1 MTASVLLGVADQ
13 VTAYELRAL
22 LGEIEDLTVADVAD
36 STSRLQH
43 LVLQRDPDVVLVHE
57 QLGPDPV
64 LTTVRDLVLR
74 RPATAVVLLVEQATP
89 EVFQTAADAGARV
102 LVYPATLEEVGTRLR
117 AAVDWSA
124 QMRRVLRSETPAAA
138 EGGGRGRVLAV
149 AGAKGGVGTST
160 VACHLALAA
169 LRAAPGRS
177 VCLVELDLEKGDLGH
192 LLGISHRLDI
202 SDLAKI
208 ATDLG
213 PQTLGSSVHRHESG
227 LAVLLAPARIE
238 DVGAVGDREVRLI
251 LAALR
256 STFDLVLVDCGA
268 HVTPVS
274 AAAVETADELVLVAT
289 PDVLALRGVHR
300 AVDTWSRLGVRTT
313 EQVRLLLNRTSRS
326 SELQPEAAARLV
338 PTTALRTT
346 LPASFKH
353 LEPGLN
359 HRSPGE
365 VRQKG
370 WWKAVDGLAVELGL
384 APEGRAPGAR
394 ADGADGGRRR
404 RVRGD
409 SGQAA
414 LEFVGVFPL
423 ALLLAVVVWQVALW
437 AAMAGLSGHAASEG
451 ARAAAVDTLSA
462 GELRQEA
469 VGSVPS
475 WFRGGMDV
483 SRAGDQVVVRAEL
496 PVLFPGVGTDGL
508 VFTSRAVVV
517 EG

>member
-1 MTASVLLGVADQ
+1 
-13 VTAYELRAL
+13 
-22 LGEIEDLTVADVAD
+22 
-36 STSRLQH
+36 
-43 LVLQRDPDVVLVHE
+43 
-57 QLGPDPV
+57 
-64 LTTVRDLVLR
+64 
-74 RPATAVVLLVEQATP
+74 
-89 EVFQTAADAGARV
+89 
-102 LVYPATLEEVGTRLR
+102 
-117 AAVDWSA
+117 
-124 QMRRVLRSETPAAA
+124 
-138 EGGGRGRVLAV
+138 
-149 AGAKGGVGTST
+149 
-160 VACHLALAA
+160 
-169 LRAAPGRS
+169 
-177 VCLVELDLEKGDLGH
+177 
-192 LLGISHRLDI
+192 
-202 SDLAKI
+202 
-208 ATDLG
+208 
-213 PQTLGSSVHRHESG
+213 
-227 LAVLLAPARIE
+227 VLLAPARIE
-238 DVGAVGDREVRLI
+238 DVGAVGDREVRSI

-256 STFDLVLVDCGA
+256 QSFDLVLVDCGS

-300 AVDTWSRLGVRTT
+300 AVDTWSRLGVRKS

-338 PTTALRTT
+338 PTEALRTT

-359 HRSPGE
+359 HRSPAE
-365 VRQKG
+365 VRQKA
-370 WWKAVDGLAVELGL
+370 WWRAVDSLAAELGL
-384 APEGRAPGAR
+384 APGAR
-394 ADGADGGRRR
+394 ATGGGRGR

-409 SGQAA
+409 AGQAA

-423 ALLLAVVVWQVALW
+423 VLLLAVLVWQVALW

-451 ARAAAVDTLSA
+451 ARAAAVAPLSA
-462 GELRQEA
+462 AQLRQEA

-483 SRAGDQVVVRAEL
+483 SRSGDQVVVRAEL